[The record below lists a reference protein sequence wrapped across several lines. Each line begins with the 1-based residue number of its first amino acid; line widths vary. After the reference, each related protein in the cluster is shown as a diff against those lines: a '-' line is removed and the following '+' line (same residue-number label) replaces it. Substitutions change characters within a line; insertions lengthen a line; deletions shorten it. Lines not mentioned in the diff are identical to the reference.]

1 MPKIAIRG
9 FPMTLSS
16 YTIGLANL
24 FSREICRPR
33 KRAAKVGSSQCGGFL
48 FASPGNLIIR
58 GCTSRLPAQA
68 RVLSER
74 HLRQYR
80 HAQTGLL
87 ISIYRMRRA
96 AFAHRQASHNP
107 HPQHQAR
114 RPIPCNSFYDQRQ
127 IDDRSLDRYPDDQ
140 GLRPLAG
147 DDAGI
152 GDYAS
157 TEKIAYLPQK
167 LSPKGAR
174 AGVDPDVGDIA
185 KSATMA
191 LIKDN
196 LLRLTV
202 FGPSELVTPSCQP
215 SKRLFSLSS
224 FPASAKHVTPAV

>member
-9 FPMTLSS
+9 FPMTCLLCRSHSATQFIHHRTGKFIFKGNLSAEKTS
-16 YTIGLANL
+16 SESRQ
-24 FSREICRPR
+24 FSMR
-33 KRAAKVGSSQCGGFL
+33 GFL

-87 ISIYRMRRA
+87 ISINRMRRA
-96 AFAHRQASHNP
+96 AFAHRQASHNL

-157 TEKIAYLPQK
+157 T
-167 LSPKGAR
+167 
-174 AGVDPDVGDIA
+174 
-185 KSATMA
+185 
-191 LIKDN
+191 
-196 LLRLTV
+196 
-202 FGPSELVTPSCQP
+202 
-215 SKRLFSLSS
+215 
-224 FPASAKHVTPAV
+224 